1 MAEVVGSSPTSST
14 PPNDAPA
21 APPTLVSA
29 HEFRNRFGWYMQRAA
44 AGEAIVVTHRGQRR
58 LRLCPVVGQTRL
70 VA

>member
-1 MAEVVGSSPTSST
+1 
-14 PPNDAPA
+14 
-21 APPTLVSA
+21 
-29 HEFRNRFGWYMQRAA
+29 MQRAA